1 MIVGGG
7 LAGGY
12 QSVGVSQHHKDLV
25 SKNIAKI
32 NTAVGGHAT
41 SYTIDK
47 AWSQVVAGTNYHFNL
62 TSNDN
67 HKYTVTIYEPLPH
80 THSPAEVS
88 SGSVGHSGP

>member
-12 QSVGVSQHHKDLV
+12 HSVGVSKHHQDL
-25 SKNIAKI
+25 IAKTTGQI
-32 NTAVGGHAT
+32 NQAVGGHAT
-41 SYTIDK
+41 SYTINK
-47 AWSQVVAGTNYHFNL
+47 VWSQVVAGTNYHFNL

-80 THSPAEVS
+80 TNSPA
-88 SGSVGHSGP
+88 